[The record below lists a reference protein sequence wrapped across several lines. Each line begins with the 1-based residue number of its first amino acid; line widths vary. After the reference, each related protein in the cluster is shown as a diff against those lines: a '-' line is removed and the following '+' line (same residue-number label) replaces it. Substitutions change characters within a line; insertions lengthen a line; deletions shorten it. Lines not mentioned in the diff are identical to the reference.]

1 MSYSIIIYER
11 IKIKRS
17 RIMRIDVKSE
27 QRKFWKTF
35 DEKLIENG
43 EPFSILYEKGGE
55 VTYWAVVNKKQSF
68 VDNAL
73 SIDFLVRDQK
83 LRINIYVRTDLA
95 LFSVFERNR
104 KDIETMVGEPLK
116 WIEGIRNKNTR
127 RIAYE
132 IPVNTGYYSNYDEV
146 IDKIL
151 PVVDKMKK
159 VCEMYAEHDFFD
171 F

>member
-1 MSYSIIIYER
+1 
-11 IKIKRS
+11 
-17 RIMRIDVKSE
+17 MRIDVKTE
-27 QRKFWKTF
+27 QKKFWKIF

-73 SIDFLVRDQK
+73 SIDFLVREQK

-95 LFSVFERNR
+95 LFSIFERNR
-104 KDIETMVGEPLK
+104 KEIETMVGEPLK
-116 WIEGIRNKNTR
+116 WIEGTKNKNTR

-132 IPVNTGYYSNYDEV
+132 IPVNTGDYSNYDEV

-159 VCEMYAEHDFFD
+159 VCEIYARDNFFD

>member
-1 MSYSIIIYER
+1 
-11 IKIKRS
+11 
-17 RIMRIDVKSE
+17 MRIDIKAE

-43 EPFSILYEKGGE
+43 EPFSILHEKGGE
-55 VTYWAVVNKKQSF
+55 VTYWGVVNKNHSL

-73 SIDFLVRDQK
+73 SIDFLAREKK

-95 LFSVFERNR
+95 LFSVFEKN
-104 KDIETMVGEPLK
+104 KQNIEKTISVPLK
-116 WIEGIRNKNTR
+116 WIVGTRNKNTR

-132 IPVNTGYYSNYDEV
+132 IPVNTGYYANYDEI
-146 IDKIL
+146 IDSAL
-151 PVVDKMKK
+151 PVIVEMKK
-159 VCEMYAEHDFFD
+159 VCDTYAKNEFFD